1 LKLTSAF
8 DGKGR
13 DLASA
18 ARNGGWTSAVG
29 WSVVI
34 GTAYF
39 LTSRLGL
46 SLLVPPSD
54 VAVFWPASGIGAGI
68 LIAFGRRAFTP
79 LAIGIIVGA
88 VAANLLSDRSLA
100 TAVLKGFCNIGEP
113 VIVAWLLQR
122 WFGPAFAFSDLRR
135 VLGFL
140 AAAAIGTATSAI
152 GGAATITL
160 LHTTAPFWDV
170 WRVWL
175 LSDGI
180 GIVVVAPLI
189 IELRRAAVEPPSWR
203 DTIEGAAVL
212 TVVGALAIYV
222 FAHPTESWIS
232 FDPDA
237 FILPLLLWLA
247 ARWPAP
253 FAIAGAFVVSAGAIS
268 TTTFGIG
275 HLSDVLPVIQRVH
288 GVQMT
293 VVMVTVFTLVFV
305 ALFRERRSSEETLK
319 QSKDRL
325 HLALDGAELGA
336 FSANLVTGQ
345 FECDVRT
352 ALMHG
357 HHALPSS
364 IKEARQYVHRGDRLR
379 IGEALAEAFRGG
391 RSWNAEYRVVHP
403 RGHAHAGETRWVTLE
418 SSVLR
423 DPRGT
428 PVGLLGVT
436 RDITVRKRTEDSLAE
451 RNAQLALAG
460 KAALVGTYAYDPKTR
475 RFRVT
480 EGFVAL
486 YGLPENTTEIPLS
499 QWQARVH
506 SQDLR
511 LLEAVRD
518 QAYRER
524 RREYTAEFRIVRDGE
539 VRWIEARK
547 FIKYDADGH
556 PKRVVGVNIDV
567 TTRKKVEE
575 QQRALVGE
583 LDHRVKNV
591 LATVSAVVGQTLNG
605 SSSMSDFAAAL
616 NGRIQSMARTHELLS
631 ASRWRGISVAE
642 IIQRELAP
650 YIKDGNTEIDGP
662 EVVLRAETGQ
672 VMAMVVHELATNAA
686 KYGALSTQQGR
697 VSIRW
702 GQSSNGHRY
711 ALVFEW
717 RETGGPPVVAPQKSG
732 YGTST
737 IRDVIPYE
745 FAGAVDLTFAASGV
759 KCRIELPAD
768 WLSHDGEPTWG
779 ASETQQQAGT
789 PELSYVASG

>member
-1 LKLTSAF
+1 MKVASAF

-13 DLASA
+13 NLASA
-18 ARNGGWTSAVG
+18 AGHGGWASAVG
-29 WSVVI
+29 WSIVI

-54 VAVFWPASGIGAGI
+54 VAVFWPASGIAAGI
-68 LIAFGRRAFTP
+68 LIAFGRRALAP
-79 LAIGIIVGA
+79 LAIGVMIGA

-100 TAVLKGFCNIGEP
+100 TAVFKGFCNIGEP
-113 VIVAWLLQR
+113 VIVAGLLQR
-122 WFGPAFAFSDLRR
+122 WFGPAFSFGDLRR

-140 AAAAIGTATSAI
+140 AAAAIATATSAI

-170 WRVWL
+170 WRVWV
-175 LSDGI
+175 LSDGV

-189 IELRRAAVEPPSWR
+189 IELRRALVEPPSSR
-203 DTIEGAAVL
+203 ETVEGTAVI
-212 TVVGALAIYV
+212 TVGGALATYV

-247 ARWPAP
+247 ARWPSP
-253 FAIAGAFVVSAGAIS
+253 FAIAGAFVVSVAAIA
-268 TTTFGIG
+268 TTIFGIG

-305 ALFRERRSSEETLK
+305 ALFMERSRSEATLK
-319 QSKDRL
+319 KSKDRL

-345 FECDVRT
+345 FECDART

-357 HHALPSS
+357 HNTSPTSM
-364 IKEARQYVHRGDRLR
+364 KDARQYVHRDDRSR
-379 IGEALAEAFRGG
+379 ISEALAEAFRGS
-391 RSWNAEYRVVHP
+391 RPWNAEYRVVHP
-403 RGHAHAGETRWVTLE
+403 PGHAHAGETRWVTLE
-418 SSVLR
+418 GSILR
-423 DPRGT
+423 DAQGT

-460 KAALVGTYAYDPKTR
+460 KAALVGTYAYDPTTR
-475 RFRVT
+475 RMRVT
-480 EGFVAL
+480 EGFAAL
-486 YGLPENTTEIPLS
+486 YGLPEDTTEIPVTE
-499 QWQARVH
+499 WQARVH

-511 LLEAVRD
+511 RLEAVRD
-518 QAYRER
+518 QAYCER
-524 RREYTAEFRIVRDGE
+524 RHEYTAEYRIVRGGE

-547 FIKYDADGH
+547 FIRYDQAGH

-591 LATVSAVVGQTLNG
+591 LATVSAVVAQTLNA
-605 SSSMSDFAAAL
+605 SSSMSDFAAAF

-650 YIKDGNTEIDGP
+650 YIEDGNTDIKGP
-662 EVVLRAETGQ
+662 EIVLRAETGQ

-686 KYGALSTQQGR
+686 KYGALSAQHGR

-702 GQSSNGHRY
+702 GQSSNGHGH
-711 ALVFEW
+711 APLVFEW
-717 RETGGPPVVAPQKSG
+717 RETGGPTVTAPQNPG
-732 YGTST
+732 YGSST
-737 IRDVIPYE
+737 IRDLIPYE
-745 FAGAVDLTFAASGV
+745 FGGVVDLTFAVSGV
-759 KCRIELPAD
+759 QCRIELPAE
-768 WLSHDGEPTWG
+768 WLSNDGEPPWG
-779 ASETQQQAGT
+779 AWEKLQSGS
-789 PELSYVASG
+789 PELSYG

>member
-1 LKLTSAF
+1 M
-8 DGKGR
+8 
-13 DLASA
+13 
-18 ARNGGWTSAVG
+18 
-29 WSVVI
+29 
-34 GTAYF
+34 
-39 LTSRLGL
+39 
-46 SLLVPPSD
+46 
-54 VAVFWPASGIGAGI
+54 
-68 LIAFGRRAFTP
+68 
-79 LAIGIIVGA
+79 
-88 VAANLLSDRSLA
+88 SDRSLA

-175 LSDGI
+175 LSDGV

-237 FILPLLLWLA
+237 FILLLLWLA

-305 ALFRERRSSEETLK
+305 ALFRERRSSAETLK

-364 IKEARQYVHRGDRLR
+364 IKEARQYVHRGDRMR

-391 RSWNAEYRVVHP
+391 RSWNAEYRVVQP

-475 RFRVT
+475 RSRVT

-539 VRWIEARK
+539 VRWIEARN

-556 PKRVVGVNIDV
+556 PKRVV
-567 TTRKKVEE
+567 
-575 QQRALVGE
+575 
-583 LDHRVKNV
+583 
-591 LATVSAVVGQTLNG
+591 
-605 SSSMSDFAAAL
+605 
-616 NGRIQSMARTHELLS
+616 
-631 ASRWRGISVAE
+631 RWRGISVAE

>member
-1 LKLTSAF
+1 M
-8 DGKGR
+8 
-13 DLASA
+13 
-18 ARNGGWTSAVG
+18 
-29 WSVVI
+29 
-34 GTAYF
+34 
-39 LTSRLGL
+39 
-46 SLLVPPSD
+46 
-54 VAVFWPASGIGAGI
+54 
-68 LIAFGRRAFTP
+68 
-79 LAIGIIVGA
+79 
-88 VAANLLSDRSLA
+88 SDRSLA

-175 LSDGI
+175 LSDGV

-237 FILPLLLWLA
+237 FILLLLWLA

-305 ALFRERRSSEETLK
+305 ALFRERRSSAETLK

-391 RSWNAEYRVVHP
+391 RSWNAEYRVVQP

-475 RFRVT
+475 RSRVT

-556 PKRVVGVNIDV
+556 PKRVV
-567 TTRKKVEE
+567 
-575 QQRALVGE
+575 
-583 LDHRVKNV
+583 
-591 LATVSAVVGQTLNG
+591 
-605 SSSMSDFAAAL
+605 
-616 NGRIQSMARTHELLS
+616 
-631 ASRWRGISVAE
+631 RWRGISVAE